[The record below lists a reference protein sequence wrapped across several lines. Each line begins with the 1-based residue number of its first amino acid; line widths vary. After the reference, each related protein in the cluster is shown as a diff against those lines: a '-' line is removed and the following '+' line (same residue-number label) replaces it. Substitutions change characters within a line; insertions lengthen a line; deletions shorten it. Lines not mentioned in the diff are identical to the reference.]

1 MRESQLN
8 HDSRMKILFLCDFE
22 GNLGNAI
29 RISRIYDRLKQIGH
43 EVQFR
48 NVYSA
53 YNPKMKLLLNPRILK
68 SVVGHELRLDDDELV
83 SFEARIMYAEKV
95 VRNVVKAW
103 GPDLIWCETVIPAA
117 GAIEA
122 VKQAIPVVAD
132 VHGLASAE
140 YEEATAS
147 NGPDAKT
154 LSRIKDAEERLCSDS
169 FRVIVVSSPMKDY
182 LVGAYG
188 VSPDKVCTIPNG
200 SDVRKERAE
209 YSEPHKV
216 VYGGILG
223 AWEGIDV
230 FLDLAKMDRRHLFYL
245 LGGGPLKKHVLTRI
259 RKEGIPVVY
268 LGYLDY
274 ASAIERFTK
283 MTVGIALIVNTFAR
297 RVASPV
303 KIYDYLSCGLPVI
316 TSNVGEWSQMVS
328 KNNCGFVTKTVEVEE
343 LIQCLDK
350 LDRATWEEMASNGVR
365 IIEEDYNWNVLLNSV
380 DDILSQSHR

>member
-1 MRESQLN
+1 MQEKDQTYIYGLHPVREAL
-8 HDSRMKILFLCDFE
+8 K
-22 GNLGNAI
+22 
-29 RISRIYDRLKQIGH
+29 RL
-43 EVQFR
+43 
-48 NVYSA
+48 
-53 YNPKMKLLLNPRILK
+53 P
-68 SVVGHELRLDDDELV
+68 
-83 SFEARIMYAEKV
+83 
-95 VRNVVKAW
+95 
-103 GPDLIWCETVIPAA
+103 
-117 GAIEA
+117 EA

-154 LSRIKDAEERLCSDS
+154 LSRIKDAEERLCSNS

-182 LVGAYG
+182 LVEAYG
-188 VSPDKVCTIPNG
+188 ISPDKVCTVPNG
-200 SDVRKERAE
+200 SDVRKERAK

-230 FLDLAKMDRRHLFYL
+230 FLDLAKMDQRHLFYL

-259 RKEGIPVVY
+259 RKEGIPIVY

-274 ASAIERFTK
+274 ASAIERFTE

-316 TSNVGEWSQMVS
+316 TSDVGEWSQMVS
-328 KNNCGFVTKTVEVEE
+328 KNRCGFVTKTSEAEE
-343 LIQCLDK
+343 LVQCLDR
-350 LDRATWEEMASNGVR
+350 LDRATWEEMASNGMRV
-365 IIEEDYNWNVLLNSV
+365 IERDYNWNVLLNSV
-380 DDILSQSHR
+380 NDILSQCHR

>member
-1 MRESQLN
+1 
-8 HDSRMKILFLCDFE
+8 MKILFLCDFE

-48 NVYSA
+48 NVHSA
-53 YNPKMKLLLNPRILK
+53 YNPKMKMLLNPGVLASIA
-68 SVVGHELRLDDDELV
+68 GHKLRLENSELV
-83 SFEARIMYAEKV
+83 SFEARMMCAEKV
-95 VRNVVKAW
+95 VRSVLKAW

-154 LSRIKDAEERLCSDS
+154 LSRIKGAEERLCSNS

-182 LVGAYG
+182 LVEAYR
-188 VSPDKVCTIPNG
+188 VSPEKVCTVPNG
-200 SDVRKERAE
+200 SDVRKERAK

-230 FLDLAKMDRRHLFYL
+230 FLDLAKMDQRHLFYL

-274 ASAIERFTK
+274 ASAIQRFTE

-316 TSNVGEWSQMVS
+316 TSDVGEWSQMIS
-328 KNNCGFVTKTVEVEE
+328 KNDCGFVTKTSEAKE
-343 LIQCLDK
+343 LMQCLDR
-350 LDRATWEEMASNGVR
+350 LDRATWEEMASNGMRV
-365 IIEEDYNWNVLLNSV
+365 IERDYNWNILLNSV
-380 DDILSQSHR
+380 NDILSQCHR